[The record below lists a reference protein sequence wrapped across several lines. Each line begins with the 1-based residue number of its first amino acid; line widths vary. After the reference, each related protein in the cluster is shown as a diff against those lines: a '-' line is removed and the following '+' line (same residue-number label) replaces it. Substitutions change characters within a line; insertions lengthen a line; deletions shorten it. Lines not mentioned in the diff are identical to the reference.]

1 MIIDFFNDLKSISLF
16 KNGCV
21 EIATDEEI
29 ITLVSEQDVISVY
42 KDSVFTTS
50 FNSLQDVNY
59 LNFKKFVY
67 KNLGYFDDLDFKEPN
82 HTLFGYW
89 DHIDYIVRGS
99 IFKTFLISGYPH
111 DFHLIADNVPIA
123 EIIKDA
129 PGSFTTTPLAPEV
142 YKYRGHYIYPRRVSE
157 IELCPIS

>member
-67 KNLGYFDDLDFKEPN
+67 K
-82 HTLFGYW
+82 
-89 DHIDYIVRGS
+89 I
-99 IFKTFLISGYPH
+99 
-111 DFHLIADNVPIA
+111 
-123 EIIKDA
+123 
-129 PGSFTTTPLAPEV
+129 
-142 YKYRGHYIYPRRVSE
+142 
-157 IELCPIS
+157 